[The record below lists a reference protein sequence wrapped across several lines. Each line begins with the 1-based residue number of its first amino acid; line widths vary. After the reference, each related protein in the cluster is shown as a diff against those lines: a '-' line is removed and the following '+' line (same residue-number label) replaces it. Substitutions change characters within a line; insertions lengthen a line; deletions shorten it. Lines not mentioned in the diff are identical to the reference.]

1 MLFKKKAHMLPR
13 NLRTCATAR
22 IALHALAPRR
32 VVTVPAMSSSSSGQ
46 LTASTTALLLIPPLM
61 WAGNAVVGRM
71 MQGSIPPITL
81 NFARWSLAF
90 LLLMPLAG
98 WVLRRDSGLWP
109 HWRRFALLGLLG
121 AGLYNALLYLALKTS
136 TPINVTL
143 VAAATPI
150 WMLLLGRVFYGVAI
164 SRRAA
169 TGAALSLSGV
179 AVVLSRGDVAQLIG
193 VKLVPGDA
201 WMLLASLVWATYS
214 WQLAKPPPGSEPS
227 AIKADW
233 AAFLLAQ
240 VVFGVA
246 WSGMLGAGE
255 WLTLP
260 AAPAG
265 QPHIV
270 WGWPLLLALVYVAV
284 GPSLLAYRAWSAGV
298 GRVGPTIAGFFS
310 NLTPLFAALLSATLL
325 GELPK
330 PYHALGFVLIV
341 GGIVVNARR

>member
-1 MLFKKKAHMLPR
+1 
-13 NLRTCATAR
+13 
-22 IALHALAPRR
+22 
-32 VVTVPAMSSSSSGQ
+32 MSSPSSGQ
-46 LTASTTALLLIPPLM
+46 LTVGTAALLLIPPLM

-71 MQGSIPPITL
+71 MQGVIPPVTL
-81 NFARWSLAF
+81 NFVRWSLA
-90 LLLMPLAG
+90 LLLLLPLAG
-98 WVLRRDSGLWP
+98 WVLRRHSVLWP

-121 AGLYNALLYLALKTS
+121 AGLYNALQYLALKTS

-150 WMLLLGRVFYGVAI
+150 WMLLLGHMFYGVSI

-169 TGAALSLSGV
+169 LGGVLSLSGV
-179 AVVLSRGDVAQLIG
+179 AVVLSRGDVSQLLA
-193 VKLVPGDA
+193 VQLVPGDA

-214 WQLAKPPPGSEPS
+214 WQLARPPAGSEPA

-246 WSGMLGAGE
+246 WSGLLSAGE

-260 AAPAG
+260 PAAAG

-325 GELPK
+325 GEMPR
-330 PYHALGFVLIV
+330 PYHAAGFLLIV

>member
-98 WVLRRDSGLWP
+98 WV
-109 HWRRFALLGLLG
+109 LG

-341 GGIVVNARR
+341 GGLVVNARR

>member
-1 MLFKKKAHMLPR
+1 
-13 NLRTCATAR
+13 
-22 IALHALAPRR
+22 
-32 VVTVPAMSSSSSGQ
+32 MSSSSPGPLS
-46 LTASTTALLLIPPLM
+46 ASTAALLLVPPLM

-71 MQGSIPPITL
+71 MQGVIPPITL
-81 NFARWSLAF
+81 NFVRWSLA
-90 LLLMPLAG
+90 LLLLLPLAG
-98 WVLRRDSGLWP
+98 WVLRKHSGLWP

-121 AGLYNALLYLALKTS
+121 AGLYNALQYLALKTS

-169 TGAALSLSGV
+169 LGAALSLSGV
-179 AVVLSRGDVAQLIG
+179 AVVLSRGDTAQLLA
-193 VKLVPGDA
+193 VQLVPGDA

-214 WQLAKPPPGSEPS
+214 WQLAKPPPGAEPA

-246 WSGMLGAGE
+246 WSGLMSAGE
-255 WLTLP
+255 WLVLP
-260 AAPAG
+260 PAPAG
-265 QPHIV
+265 QPHVV

-310 NLTPLFAALLSATLL
+310 NLTPLFAAVLSATLL
-325 GELPK
+325 GEAPRL
-330 PYHALGFVLIV
+330 YHAAGFALIV
-341 GGIVVNARR
+341 GGILVNSRR